1 MQGTLPYALTTHGHP
16 GIGDTLIHEATD
28 NSFNKKSIDRR
39 GRVTGQNRDDGGL
52 SNTSM
57 ELAGSGVSSNSEW
70 VLFSPYDE
78 EEGAEIGD
86 KDGGEE
92 EGEYDAA
99 ETGSILST
107 RLSSFQY
114 PLNHRRSSSFET
126 AGYVISDF
134 GYSLDSGRVTEEGQ
148 SSATDNGEEEADD
161 IYDEDYEDKEDD
173 DDEDG
178 DGDEDSLAGDVRSG
192 IKDMQRSRLDE
203 LESKKHEE
211 LVSKINTWK
220 HSVKTVNGAPKS
232 QKLDS
237 RALTGNEKKREVKT
251 EKRLLTGKEHRG
263 RESELRVFKSAVNR
277 LCTSLKKERLVE
289 HEGIFMNNPELESC
303 VPGYW
308 KRMMLD
314 NLIQYNAEPGAASL
328 GYNILGDDVKSENR
342 NFWEPEEN
350 LSVQSVS
357 TGWEG
362 GSILGF

>member
-1 MQGTLPYALTTHGHP
+1 MVM
-16 GIGDTLIHEATD
+16 
-28 NSFNKKSIDRR
+28 RR
-39 GRVTGQNRDDGGL
+39 GGGC
-52 SNTSM
+52 
-57 ELAGSGVSSNSEW
+57 G
-70 VLFSPYDE
+70 
-78 EEGAEIGD
+78 
-86 KDGGEE
+86 
-92 EGEYDAA
+92 AA

-107 RLSSFQY
+107 RLSSFKY
-114 PLNHRRSSSFET
+114 PLKHRRSSSFET

-134 GYSLDSGRVTEEGQ
+134 GYSLESGRVTEEGQ
-148 SSATDNGEEEADD
+148 SLATDNGEEAADD
-161 IYDEDYEDKEDD
+161 EYDEDYEDNEDD
-173 DDEDG
+173 NDEYG

-220 HSVKTVNGAPKS
+220 HSVKTLNGASKGK
-232 QKLDS
+232 KLDS
-237 RALTGNEKKREVKT
+237 RTLPGNEKKREVKT
-251 EKRLLTGKEHRG
+251 EKRLMTGKEHRE

-289 HEGIFMNNPELESC
+289 HEGVFMNNPELESC

-328 GYNILGDDVKSENR
+328 GYNILGDDVKTENR
-342 NFWEPEEN
+342 NFWGPEEN